1 MLQLDSADGCFQ
13 LLVPKKQ
20 LQLSINAE
28 VKVSVTVKEDGLD
41 NVVATQITQETQSF
55 ALNIEFEEINYYKV
69 GIPTLYKVQNA
80 N

>member
-41 NVVATQITQETQSF
+41 NVVVRQITQEIQNF
-55 ALNIEFEEINYYKV
+55 GLNIEFEEINYYKV
-69 GIPTLYKVQNA
+69 GIPTLYKV
-80 N
+80 

>member
-41 NVVATQITQETQSF
+41 NVVVKQITQETQNF

-69 GIPTLYKVQNA
+69 GIPTLYKV
-80 N
+80 